1 MWMAIPR
8 LGQVKI
14 MVARVSARESAGG
27 TQSVERA
34 LSLLSAFSEE
44 YPARRIS
51 ELVASTGLG
60 QSTVSRLV
68 GALVTL
74 GYLAHD
80 ERSGLYSIG
89 PRVITLAGVA
99 LNHSPVHQSRQ
110 PAQNLARALG
120 LGANVAERHGPSLF
134 YLCHFEGPGA
144 PRPTTLVGRGGPL
157 HATGMGKALIS
168 ELSPAE
174 INELLGSSYASYTP
188 RTITDLDG
196 LTAALEEVRRRGYAT
211 EVEELAFGRACLAAP
226 IRDRTGSIVAA
237 LSVSGPLS
245 VMNLAQRQDE
255 LAMTVI
261 EYADQIS
268 SGLGHHATVTG
279 LRT

>member
-1 MWMAIPR
+1 
-8 LGQVKI
+8 
-14 MVARVSARESAGG
+14 MVARVPARESAGG

-99 LNHSPVHQSRQ
+99 LNHSPVHQQSRQ

-134 YLCHFEGPGA
+134 YLCHFEGHGA
-144 PRPTTLVGRGGPL
+144 PRPTTLVGHGGPL

-168 ELSPAE
+168 ELSRAE

-188 RTITDLDG
+188 RTITDLEA

-226 IRDRTGSIVAA
+226 IRDRTGRIVAA

-245 VMNLAQRQDE
+245 AMNLAQRQDE

-268 SGLGHHATVTG
+268 SGLGHHATVTS